1 MSNNPDIYIDWLE
14 KSISDE
20 YLTHYKYSDFN
31 NLTEIGNGSFGS
43 VIRASWKIPDRYFV
57 LKPFNN
63 DTITLK
69 EVVNEIKLHKRVDV
83 HQNII
88 RFFGIT
94 REIAANSIRQM
105 NKYSLVLEYADGGTL
120 NAYLDKHFNDL
131 DWNDKYQL
139 AIQLASAVEFI
150 HECDIIHCD
159 LHADNIL
166 VHQKMIKLAD
176 FGLSKK
182 FAEES
187 EISSKVFVLEFLMW
201 QISSGY
207 QPFKGVDYD
216 EYLFLSILNG
226 KREKIIDATPPE
238 YSNLYQECW
247 NYENYERPNMQKVIS
262 TLKAI
267 ISLED
272 DELINANFIEE
283 IELPIKGKSSIRSS
297 KEIDEDL
304 EDLELF
310 EDFNFYNNINGS
322 SSSLQS
328 NSSFQSNMMNFKNN
342 SLTNMITNDKS
353 NLKSKKEG
361 KKNLEDIEKIED
373 LINESSFSLQSNI
386 TIQSSKNNLNS
397 MFQVDNSSK
406 GSVDSI
412 FINHIIVDRLIK
424 FVMKIQMKNIQYIWF
439 LGLFYYYNIGV
450 NENSVKAYEL
460 FLKAAEEGY
469 AISQVYLAKCYYN
482 GYGIKCDKKLSFKWY
497 QKSVENGSI
506 IGKFYLGHCYEYGI
520 GTQQNE
526 KKAVYWYYKSAIN
539 GNIIAKLHLA
549 ECLKLGKGIE
559 KNEKQAFKYYKILAE
574 KEISDAQYQL
584 GNCFYNGIGTSID
597 KNKAVYWYKNAAKN

>member
-1 MSNNPDIYIDWLE
+1 M
-14 KSISDE
+14 
-20 YLTHYKYSDFN
+20 
-31 NLTEIGNGSFGS
+31 
-43 VIRASWKIPDRYFV
+43 RASWKNQNRYFV
-57 LKPFNN
+57 LKSFNN
-63 DTITLK
+63 DTVTLK
-69 EVVNEIKLHKRVDV
+69 EVVNEIKLHKRVDF

-94 REIAANSIRQM
+94 RERAANSVHQM

-166 VHQKMIKLAD
+166 LHQKMIKLAD

-182 FAEES
+182 IAEES
-187 EISSKVFVLEFLMW
+187 RIASKVFGILPYVDPKCLDKKNDYKFNKKSDVYSIGILMW

-216 EYLFLSILNG
+216 EYLSLSILNG

-247 NYENYERPNMQKVIS
+247 NYENDERPNMLKVIS

-283 IELPIKGKSSIRSS
+283 IELPIKDKSSIRSS

-304 EDLELF
+304 ENLELS
-310 EDFNFYNNINGS
+310 EDFNFYNNINES
-322 SSSLQS
+322 RLSLQS
-328 NSSFQSNMMNFKNN
+328 NPSFQLNMINFKNN
-342 SLTNMITNDKS
+342 SLTNIIAKDKS
-353 NLKSKKEG
+353 SFKSKKKGEE
-361 KKNLEDIEKIED
+361 NLEVLKKTEDINFYNN
-373 LINESSFSLQSNI
+373 INKSNSSLQSNI
-386 TIQSSKNNLNS
+386 TIQSSLTIFKNNLS
-397 MFQVDNSSK
+397 SIFQVDNSSK
-406 GSVDSI
+406 T
-412 FINHIIVDRLIK
+412 
-424 FVMKIQMKNIQYIWF
+424 
-439 LGLFYYYNIGV
+439 
-450 NENSVKAYEL
+450 YEL
-460 FLKAAEEGY
+460 FLKAAEENY
-469 AISQVYLAKCYYN
+469 AISQVYLAKCYYS

-497 QKSVENGSI
+497 QKSVENKSI

-539 GNIIAKLHLA
+539 GNITAKLHLA
-549 ECLKLGKGIE
+549 NCLKLGRGIKKDE
-559 KNEKQAFKYYKILAE
+559 NQAFIYYKILAE

-584 GNCFYNGIGTSID
+584 GNCFYNGIGTEI
-597 KNKAVYWYKNAAKN
+597 NQNEAFTWYKNAANNEKTFDWYQKAAENNNTNIQNNLELLCKNDEETETNLGKAFY